1 MRSEQNI
8 PNDILETISKNLNY
22 EFQKN
27 NVKVHLSIPNEDVYW
42 YEGNNALPLADGRC
56 CNTCNGL
63 VVAQRITDMRMS
75 QIK

>member
-1 MRSEQNI
+1 M
-8 PNDILETISKNLNY
+8 TIDKSKLQICIVCNQTIEPKYLG
-22 EFQKN
+22 KDRDG
-27 NVKVHLSIPNEDVYW
+27 IDTYW

-63 VVAQRITDMRMS
+63 VVAQRITDIRMS

>member
-1 MRSEQNI
+1 M
-8 PNDILETISKNLNY
+8 TIDKSKLVICVVCNQTITPKYLGKALDN
-22 EFQKN
+22 
-27 NVKVHLSIPNEDVYW
+27 PNEDVYW

>member
-1 MRSEQNI
+1 M
-8 PNDILETISKNLNY
+8 TIDKSKLQICIVCNQTIQPKYLG
-22 EFQKN
+22 KDGDG
-27 NVKVHLSIPNEDVYW
+27 IDTYW

-63 VVAQRITDMRMS
+63 VVAQRITDIRMS

>member
-1 MRSEQNI
+1 M
-8 PNDILETISKNLNY
+8 TIDKSKLIICVVCNQTIQPKYLG
-22 EFQKN
+22 KDRDG
-27 NVKVHLSIPNEDVYW
+27 IDTYW
-42 YEGNNALPLADGRC
+42 YEGNNALPLADGRY

>member
-1 MRSEQNI
+1 M
-8 PNDILETISKNLNY
+8 TIDKSKLQICIVCNQTIQPKYLG
-22 EFQKN
+22 KDTDG
-27 NVKVHLSIPNEDVYW
+27 IDTYW

>member
-1 MRSEQNI
+1 M
-8 PNDILETISKNLNY
+8 TIDKSKLQICIVCDQTIQPKY
-22 EFQKN
+22 LGKDRQG
-27 NVKVHLSIPNEDVYW
+27 IDTYW

>member
-1 MRSEQNI
+1 M
-8 PNDILETISKNLNY
+8 TIDKSKLVICIVCDQTIQPKY
-22 EFQKN
+22 LGKDRDG
-27 NVKVHLSIPNEDVYW
+27 IDTYW

-63 VVAQRITDMRMS
+63 VVAQRITDIRMS